1 MADIYSG
8 QVVHRFSM
16 VSEDLQRIF
25 KKVSGETKSNSIFL
39 RHWLFFPVS
48 EMEREKGAWG
58 SPDPSLEFGRCR
70 VSRPRLRFA
79 SHPDPEKRLL
89 LL

>member
-25 KKVSGETKSNSIFL
+25 KKVSGERKSHSIFL
-39 RHWLFFPVS
+39 RHWLFFS
-48 EMEREKGAWG
+48 RIRNGAREGGLGVTRSK
-58 SPDPSLEFGRCR
+58 P
-70 VSRPRLRFA
+70 
-79 SHPDPEKRLL
+79 
-89 LL
+89 

>member
-25 KKVSGETKSNSIFL
+25 KKVSGERKSNSIFL
-39 RHWLFFPVS
+39 RHWLFFPNPKWS
-48 EMEREKGAWG
+48 EGRGLGGHPIQALNSEGV
-58 SPDPSLEFGRCR
+58 EFRGL
-70 VSRPRLRFA
+70 V
-79 SHPDPEKRLL
+79 
-89 LL
+89 